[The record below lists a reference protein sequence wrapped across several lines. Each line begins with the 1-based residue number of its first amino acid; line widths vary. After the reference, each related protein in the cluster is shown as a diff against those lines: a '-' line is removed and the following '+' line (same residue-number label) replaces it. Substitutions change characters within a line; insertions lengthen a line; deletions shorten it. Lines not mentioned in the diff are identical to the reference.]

1 MQTEAIFENIAER
14 IQQEIRQAK
23 KTVFVAVTWFTNKV
37 LFQELVNKS
46 RDGCAISLLISN
58 DKINQNSQIDFGQLT
73 DGKSRVYKIGISNS
87 EIIRPKFCVI
97 DYNTI
102 ITGTYNWSENTEN
115 HSENIII
122 TAGDTALAKQFI
134 VEFNNIRNQYYPNE
148 AKDDVLLPI
157 TKIITRLEI
166 LKNYIILEDIAE
178 LSKEAKKLNDYNF
191 YVEIDEILTDINKG
205 EFASAINKI
214 QSFISKNLQLSIW
227 NDPEI
232 AALKLEIKNLE
243 NRLNTFDIEKI
254 ELEKVLFEFQH
265 RHTIELGNIILE
277 ILRLRKFRFK
287 TDEAKYEE
295 AKNDEQHYRER
306 LNTEKKKEIYELTQ
320 EEKTELKKKFRKATF
335 LCHPDKVSNEF
346 REAAQ
351 RIFIEL
357 KDAYDANDLKKVT
370 EILNELENGVTFKF
384 KSETVSEKDMLK
396 IAISKLSRQIKVVEN
411 LISSIKKSETYKTVQ
426 SIVDWDMYFNKTKE
440 MLQRELAELKQ
451 DEKE

>member
-1 MQTEAIFENIAER
+1 
-14 IQQEIRQAK
+14 
-23 KTVFVAVTWFTNKV
+23 
-37 LFQELVNKS
+37 
-46 RDGCAISLLISN
+46 
-58 DKINQNSQIDFGQLT
+58 
-73 DGKSRVYKIGISNS
+73 
-87 EIIRPKFCVI
+87 
-97 DYNTI
+97 
-102 ITGTYNWSENTEN
+102 
-115 HSENIII
+115 
-122 TAGDTALAKQFI
+122 
-134 VEFNNIRNQYYPNE
+134 
-148 AKDDVLLPI
+148 
-157 TKIITRLEI
+157 
-166 LKNYIILEDIAE
+166 
-178 LSKEAKKLNDYNF
+178 
-191 YVEIDEILTDINKG
+191 
-205 EFASAINKI
+205 
-214 QSFISKNLQLSIW
+214 
-227 NDPEI
+227 
-232 AALKLEIKNLE
+232 
-243 NRLNTFDIEKI
+243 
-254 ELEKVLFEFQH
+254 
-265 RHTIELGNIILE
+265 
-277 ILRLRKFRFK
+277 LRKFRFK